1 MSILS
6 GMLRKVAISALDKF
20 LGTGNHGFVTLS
32 CDGDSFIIPVDPE
45 TFDVS
50 VSNGNTTVN
59 VINLGELNMIG
70 KTGLKAI
77 TIASFFPAQAYDF
90 NNIGASTDPY
100 SYVTRVEQWRTS
112 GKLCHVDVSGAL
124 SMDCL
129 IQTFTYGER
138 DGTGDVYYK
147 IDLKEYVDPSKS
159 DLVDSLTGLKKQK
172 DNLSWLQRT
181 GATAVKRMLQG
192 QSPMQAITG
201 AVASSK
207 LTPKQQGYLAVWE
220 TVSKQGGMNVG
231 DTIETGL
238 DYIKLNGKNI
248 FQMNASST
256 TSKVKTESE
265 TSV

>member
-6 GMLRKVAISALDKF
+6 GMLKKVAISALDRF

-32 CDGDSFIIPVDPE
+32 CDGDSFVIPVDPE

-50 VSNGNTTVN
+50 VSNGNSVVN

-77 TIASFFPAQAYDF
+77 TIASFFPAQKYSF
-90 NNIGASTDPY
+90 NNVGASTDPY
-100 SYVTRVEQWRTS
+100 AYVNRVEQWRTS
-112 GKLCHVDVSGAL
+112 GKACHIDVSGAL

-129 IQTFTYGER
+129 IQTFTYGEH
-138 DGTGDVYYK
+138 DGSGDVYYK
-147 IDLKEYVDPSKS
+147 IDLKEYVDLSQN
-159 DLVDSLTGLKKQK
+159 DLIDSLTGLKKQK

-181 GATAVKRMLQG
+181 GATAVKKMLQG

-220 TVSKQGGMNVG
+220 TVSKHGGMNVG
-231 DTIETGL
+231 DAIETGL
-238 DYIKLNGKNI
+238 DYIKINGKNI
-248 FQMNASST
+248 YQMNASST
-256 TSKVKTESE
+256 SEMERE

>member
-6 GMLRKVAISALDKF
+6 GMLKKVAISALDRF

-32 CDGDSFIIPVDPE
+32 CDGDSFVIPVDPE

-50 VSNGNTTVN
+50 VSNGNSVVN
-59 VINLGELNMIG
+59 VINLGELNMMG

-77 TIASFFPAQAYDF
+77 TIASFFPAQKYSF
-90 NNIGASTDPY
+90 NNVGASTDPY
-100 SYVTRVEQWRTS
+100 AYVNRVEQWRTS
-112 GKLCHVDVSGAL
+112 GKACHIDVSGAF

-129 IQTFTYGER
+129 IQTFTYGEH
-138 DGTGDVYYK
+138 DGSGDVYYK
-147 IDLKEYVDPSKS
+147 IDLKEYVDPSQN
-159 DLVDSLTGLKKQK
+159 DLIDSLTGLKKQK

-181 GATAVKRMLQG
+181 GATAVKKMLQG

-231 DTIETGL
+231 DAIETGL
-238 DYIKLNGKNI
+238 DYIKINGKNI
-248 FQMNASST
+248 YQMNASST
-256 TSKVKTESE
+256 SEMERE